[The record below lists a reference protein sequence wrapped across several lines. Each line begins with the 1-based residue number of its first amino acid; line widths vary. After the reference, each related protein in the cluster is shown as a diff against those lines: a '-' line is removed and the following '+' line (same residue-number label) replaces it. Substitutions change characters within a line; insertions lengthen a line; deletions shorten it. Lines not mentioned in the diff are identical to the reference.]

1 MCRELILELATH
13 INKLGIN
20 KKSFP
25 TNWLDIG
32 VYKSNATLRL
42 PFCKK
47 HDAKTG
53 QEMPDSILITDCDM
67 KDICVTYIDGY
78 QEIDMP
84 MCFSKK
90 PIIDFEHELE

>member
-1 MCRELILELATH
+1 
-13 INKLGIN
+13 
-20 KKSFP
+20 
-25 TNWLDIG
+25 
-32 VYKSNATLRL
+32 
-42 PFCKK
+42 
-47 HDAKTG
+47 
-53 QEMPDSILITDCDM
+53 MPDSILITDCDM